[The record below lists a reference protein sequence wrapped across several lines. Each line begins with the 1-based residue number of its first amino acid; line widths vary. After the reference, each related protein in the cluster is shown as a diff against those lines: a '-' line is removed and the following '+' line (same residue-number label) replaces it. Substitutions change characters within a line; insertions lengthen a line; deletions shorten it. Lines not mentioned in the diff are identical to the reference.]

1 MVSPDELPAMVSVPP
16 LSTVMV
22 PPEILL
28 VSSRMSLAPFFTSM
42 LSPLVMAV
50 PELSVR
56 LPLSDTTMPWA

>member
-1 MVSPDELPAMVSVPP
+1 MSPPPLPTMVSVP
-16 LSTVMV
+16 LLVDGTV

-56 LPLSDTTMPWA
+56 LPLSTTMA